1 MDNPEA
7 LVTQGTQDTGRRQKQ
22 KQKTKKMSHADPP
35 KNRGQPGFLE
45 G

>member
-22 KQKTKKMSHADPP
+22 KTKTQ
-35 KNRGQPGFLE
+35 NRKLKR
-45 G
+45 